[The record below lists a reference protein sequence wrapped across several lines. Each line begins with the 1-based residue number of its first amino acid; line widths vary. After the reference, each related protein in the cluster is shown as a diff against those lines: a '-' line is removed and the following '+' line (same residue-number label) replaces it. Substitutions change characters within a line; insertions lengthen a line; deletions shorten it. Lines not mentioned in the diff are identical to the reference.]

1 VRRRDFLKALSCL
14 SAATL
19 WPALRRLSAALQA
32 PDTPKTLAFS
42 ASDVQ
47 RQARALAAEKFV
59 PPKLDLPRQ
68 WQELGYEQYRDMW
81 TGDLEQQGGMALASQ
96 ARLGQVGEQAR
107 SPARTRRSADVGW
120 HAHGR
125 DYNGRTPVY
134 RNQWRGLYGP

>member
-1 VRRRDFLKALSCL
+1 MEWFANRCHVLMTRGTALVRRRDFLKALSCL

-19 WPALRRLSAALQA
+19 WPALRRLAAALQA

-68 WQELGYEQYRDMW
+68 WQELGYEQYR
-81 TGDLEQQGGMALASQ
+81 GGLAIWNSKGEWLWRP
-96 ARLGQVGEQAR
+96 RLA
-107 SPARTRRSADVGW
+107 
-120 HAHGR
+120 
-125 DYNGRTPVY
+125 
-134 RNQWRGLYGP
+134 